1 MNNLDKLL
9 EVMDRLRDPNTGCP
23 WDLEQD
29 FASIAPHTIEEAY
42 EVADAIAMGDMQE
55 LQEEL
60 GDLLFQVVFHAHL
73 AKEQGEFDFYAVAG
87 SISKKLTQRHPH
99 VFGDAESR
107 NTAEQSRQWEEHK
120 AGERRSK
127 GQQSVLDGIPVA
139 LPALS
144 RAQKL
149 AKRAATAGFDWPDR
163 RGPRQKID
171 EELSELDRELD
182 SGSATR
188 QAEEIGDL
196 LFSVVNLARH
206 LDIDA
211 EAAMREANRRFQ
223 TRFLGMEKYLRESGQ
238 ELSGL
243 SLSQLEVAWQ
253 RAKKSIRGG

>member
-9 EVMDRLRDPNTGCP
+9 EVMVRLRDPNTGCP

-42 EVADAIAMGDMQE
+42 EVADAIAKGDMRE

-73 AKEQGEFDFYAVAG
+73 AEEQGDFDFNSVVG

-107 NTAEQSRQWEEHK
+107 NTAEQTRQWEEHK
-120 AGERRSK
+120 ADERRNK
-127 GQQSVLDGIPVA
+127 GQHSVLDGIPIA
-139 LPALS
+139 MPALS

-149 AKRAATAGFDWPDR
+149 GKRAATEGFDWPDPN
-163 RGPRQKID
+163 GPRKKID
-171 EELSELDRELD
+171 EELSELDRELK
-182 SGSATR
+182 SGLAKR
-188 QAEEIGDL
+188 QAEEVGDL

-211 EAAMREANRRFQ
+211 ETALREANRRFES
-223 TRFLGMEKYLRESGQ
+223 RFLSMEISLQESGQ
-238 ELSGL
+238 EMSEL
-243 SLSQLEVAWQ
+243 SLNKLEIAWQ
-253 RAKKSIRGG
+253 KTKKSIRVG

>member
-9 EVMDRLRDPNTGCP
+9 EVMGRLRDPNNGCP

-42 EVADAIAMGDMQE
+42 EVADAIAKGDMRE

-73 AKEQGEFDFYAVAG
+73 AEEQGEFDFYAVAG

-99 VFGDAESR
+99 VFADAVSR
-107 NTAEQSRQWEEHK
+107 NTAEQTRQWEEQK
-120 AGERRSK
+120 AAERKSK
-127 GQQSVLDGIPVA
+127 GQHSVSDGIPVA

-149 AKRAATAGFDWPDR
+149 GKRAATAGFDWPDR
-163 RGPRQKID
+163 HGPRQKID
-171 EELSELDRELD
+171 EELSELDKELGG
-182 SGSATR
+182 GSAGR

-211 EAAMREANRRFQ
+211 EAALREANRRFAA
-223 TRFLGMEKYLRESGQ
+223 RFLSMEIRLRESGQ
-238 ELSGL
+238 ELSELNL
-243 SLSQLEVAWQ
+243 SELELAWQ
-253 RAKKSIRGG
+253 KAKKNLLAE

>member
-42 EVADAIAMGDMQE
+42 EVADAIAMGDMQD

-149 AKRAATAGFDWPDR
+149 GKRAATAGFDWPDR

-182 SGSATR
+182 SGSARR

-223 TRFLGMEKYLRESGQ
+223 ARFLGMEKYLRESGQ

-243 SLSQLEVAWQ
+243 SLSQLEIAWQ
-253 RAKKSIRGG
+253 RAKESIRGG

>member
-99 VFGDAESR
+99 VFGDAEFR

-149 AKRAATAGFDWPDR
+149 GKRAATAGFDWPDR

-182 SGSATR
+182 SGSARR

-223 TRFLGMEKYLRESGQ
+223 ARFLGMEKYLRESGQ

-243 SLSQLEVAWQ
+243 SLSQLEIAWQ
-253 RAKKSIRGG
+253 RAKESIRGG

>member
-9 EVMDRLRDPNTGCP
+9 EVMARLRDPKTGCP

-42 EVADAIAMGDMQE
+42 EVADAIGKGDMRE

-73 AKEQGEFDFYAVAG
+73 AAEQGEFDFYAVAG

-107 NTAEQSRQWEEHK
+107 DSAEQTRQWEEHK

-127 GQQSVLDGIPVA
+127 GQHSVLDGIPVA

-144 RAQKL
+144 KAQKL
-149 AKRAATAGFDWPDR
+149 GQRAATAGFDWPDR
-163 RGPRQKID
+163 DGPRRKID
-171 EELSELDRELD
+171 EEMVELDSELDN
-182 SGSATR
+182 GSARR

-206 LDIDA
+206 LDVDA
-211 EAAMREANRRFQ
+211 ETALREANRRFA
-223 TRFLGMEKYLRESGQ
+223 TRFQSMETRLQESGQ
-238 ELSGL
+238 KLSEL
-243 SLSQLEVAWQ
+243 SLSQLELAWQ
-253 RAKKSIRGG
+253 KAKKNLRGG